1 MSQGEFDHL
10 ANLLYYRSEATD
22 VLVGNPWDRSGSLF
36 HLLSNSHLRLV
47 CDNDSF
53 RGRGSAR
60 DHKVDLTT
68 HHAYRH
74 IVSPRQDPAL
84 EDLTQ
89 IFFSSH
95 NPEWFSWCQSDTLG
109 DLRLN
114 LPNRDFVVY

>member
-1 MSQGEFDHL
+1 MPQGKFNHL
-10 ANLLYYRSEATD
+10 AHFLDDGPKAPN
-22 VLVGNPWDRSGSLF
+22 VLVGNPWDRSGSFF

-47 CDNDSF
+47 CDDDSF
-53 RGRGSAR
+53 RGRASAR

-84 EDLTQ
+84 EDLTE

-95 NPEWFSWCQSDTLG
+95 NPEGFSWCQSDTLG
-109 DLRLN
+109 DLCLN